1 MWKVVPVSKSK
12 AYRATN
18 VNEVRMESI
27 VRLAAGRDAVVG
39 IDVGKFHMLAV
50 VRWSDGEFER
60 PWKVR
65 SPNQI
70 KLFVER
76 LGTLSRSCGVKTA
89 LESTGTYGDVLRC
102 QLSQAGLPVLRVSG
116 KAAKDYSEVF
126 DGVPSQHDGKDAA
139 VIAELA
145 AFGKG
150 QDWAHRP
157 PKPLEA
163 DLAYWVDWLDGQ
175 QRIRQFWLGRLE
187 ALLARH
193 WPEVTRLLELT
204 SITLLEALSH
214 YGGPAALAADSAAAR
229 RLSKWRRRGVNSPDI
244 VNILASA
251 RTTIGLKQQSQDLQR
266 VRQSASLALAA
277 YREVQ
282 RASDQLAELA
292 SGNETLRRMG
302 DAVGMAT
309 ASVLW
314 AVVGDPRDYA
324 SGAAYRKAMGLN
336 LKERSSGRFQGCLR
350 ISKRGP
356 SMARRWLFF
365 AALRLL
371 QDPAVR
377 PWYEAKKARDKGRG
391 GGAAIAVTRKLAL
404 ALHAVAT
411 HSEPFDARKLFL
423 GEVKTKS
430 KGGVARKRVEIA
442 ESEIPY

>member
-1 MWKVVPVSKSK
+1 MWKVVPVNKSK

-18 VNEVRMESI
+18 VNEVRIESM
-27 VRLAAGRDAVVG
+27 VRLAAGRDAIVG

-60 PWKVR
+60 PWKVG
-65 SPNQI
+65 SPGQI
-70 KLFVER
+70 SLFVEHLR
-76 LGTLSRSCGVKTA
+76 TLSRSCAVATA
-89 LESTGTYGDVLRC
+89 LESTGTYGDVLRR

-116 KAAKDYSEVF
+116 KAAKDYAEAF

-150 QDWAHRP
+150 RDWAHRTP
-157 PKPLEA
+157 SELDA
-163 DLAYWVDWLDGQ
+163 NLAYWVDWLDGQ

-193 WPEVTRLLELT
+193 WPEVTRVLELS

-214 YGGPAALAADSAAAR
+214 YGGPSALAADSAAAG
-229 RLSKWRRRGVNSPDI
+229 RLSKWRRRGVHSPDV

-251 RTTIGLKQQSQDLQR
+251 RTTIGLEQRSLDLKR

-282 RASDQLAELA
+282 RATAQLAELA
-292 SGNETLRRMG
+292 SGNETLLRMG

-314 AVVGDPRDYA
+314 AVVGDPNDYS

-356 SMARRWLFF
+356 SMARRWMFF

-377 PWYEAKKARDKGRG
+377 PWYEAKKARDRGRG

-404 ALHAVAT
+404 ALHAVGT
-411 HSEPFDARKLFL
+411 HGEPFDARKLFP
-423 GEVKTKS
+423 GAS
-430 KGGVARKRVEIA
+430 KAKPKGPAPKRVEIA
-442 ESEIPY
+442 EAEIPY